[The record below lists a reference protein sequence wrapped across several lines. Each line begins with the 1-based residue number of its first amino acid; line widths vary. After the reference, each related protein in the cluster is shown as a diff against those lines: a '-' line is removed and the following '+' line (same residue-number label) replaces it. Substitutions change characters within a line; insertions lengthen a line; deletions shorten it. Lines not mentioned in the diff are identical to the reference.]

1 MVCELYSFYKE
12 KMSFWNL
19 YFKFMKKWQV
29 SLLLLIIVIVFS
41 SFIFVSFWSGI
52 KWLSVLSPLSMT
64 LLIPYLQKEMK
75 RIAKE
80 IHNNDTP
87 KSLYEK
93 GKEEFAD
100 YIKQKGIVETNQY
113 VYLIELIDKN
123 VQDLRAPFFINRGVI
138 AAIFAPIWIQYIA
151 FIFTR
156 ETNSFEEATVILFS
170 LIFLISILLF
180 FISIGRTIVDDIMNS
195 EYNRMKKMN
204 NLVRDIYLIKLSE
217 ERTDKYKN
225 I

>member
-1 MVCELYSFYKE
+1 
-12 KMSFWNL
+12 
-19 YFKFMKKWQV
+19 MKKWQV
-29 SLLLLIIVIVFS
+29 SLLLLIIVIIFS
-41 SFIFVSFWSGI
+41 SLIFVSFWSGI
-52 KWLSVLSPLSMT
+52 KWLSVFSPLSLT
-64 LLIPYLQKEMK
+64 LLIPYLQKEIK

-80 IHNNDTP
+80 IHNKDTP

-100 YIKQKGIVETNQY
+100 YIELKGIVEPIQFG
-113 VYLIELIDKN
+113 YLIELIDKN
-123 VQDLRAPFFINRGVI
+123 VQDLKAPFFINRGVI
-138 AAIFAPIWIQYIA
+138 AAILAPIWIQYITY
-151 FIFTR
+151 IFTR

-180 FISIGRTIVDDIMNS
+180 FISIGRTIVDDILNS

-217 ERTDKYKN
+217 ERTVKKQTDSS
-225 I
+225 